1 MTFKN
6 YMPYT
11 EGEKRYHTL
20 SYDLSHR
27 FGGRVWKAAVDA
39 GFTCPNRDGT
49 KAVSYTHLAFQ
60 LPSDRRMGLSF

>member
-39 GFTCPNRDGT
+39 GFTRGETASVFAP
-49 KAVSYTHLAFQ
+49 AAAEIL
-60 LPSDRRMGLSF
+60 LPRPF